1 MVQMHECTRGDGVIV
16 VHSFMKTRIM
26 NAQGIV
32 ECCIEHPLM
41 NAWWI
46 YCFVCL
52 SLCLFVCAAV
62 NEYQNYEVSKEYLKV
77 DEILI
82 NTGTEKEMK

>member
-41 NAWWI
+41 NA
-46 YCFVCL
+46 
-52 SLCLFVCAAV
+52 
-62 NEYQNYEVSKEYLKV
+62 
-77 DEILI
+77 
-82 NTGTEKEMK
+82 